1 MGNEPVRSAVGRW
14 AGVLPWLLGATLLS
28 LGLAGFPAMVMAGSI
43 LLTLA
48 GVHQFASMHGYHV
61 PRSGLVRAT
70 TYGCHDVPLAFY
82 VRHHGRG
89 LLFHRGF
96 DSATGELA
104 DRYCVIALPR
114 ECDEQSLRY
123 TEFEPPEDSR
133 LIGIV
138 PVGDLR
144 FEHRRGAYVDA
155 AALADALRRTS
166 DPASSAEGEPS

>member
-1 MGNEPVRSAVGRW
+1 MGNGPVRRMVGRW
-14 AGVLPWLLGATLLS
+14 AGVLPWLVGATLLS
-28 LGLAGFPAMVMAGSI
+28 LGLTGFPALTMAGSI

-61 PRSGLVRAT
+61 PRSGLVRAM
-70 TYGCHDVPLAFY
+70 TYGCYDVPLAFY
-82 VRHHGRG
+82 VRHRGRG

-96 DSATGELA
+96 DEAGGQLA
-104 DRYCVIALPR
+104 DRYCVIALPT

-138 PVGDLR
+138 AVGDLR

-155 AALADALRRTS
+155 AGLADALRRAAGTAS
-166 DPASSAEGEPS
+166 AAGRDPS

>member
-1 MGNEPVRSAVGRW
+1 
-14 AGVLPWLLGATLLS
+14 LS
-28 LGLAGFPAMVMAGSI
+28 LGLSGFAALTMAGST

-48 GVHQFASMHGYHV
+48 GVHWFASMHGYHV

-96 DSATGELA
+96 DEATGQLA
-104 DRYCVIALPR
+104 DRYCVIALPT
-114 ECDEQSLRY
+114 ECDEQSLRF
-123 TEFEPPEDSR
+123 TGFEPPEDSR

-138 PVGDLR
+138 AVGDMR

-166 DPASSAEGEPS
+166 GSASAAGSDPS